1 MATDLKSHA
10 PGVHLTR
17 FAGGTKGSCV
27 QITTKKFHEV
37 KSMKDLEPSAMF
49 FDNVSLTRA
58 QAAAL
63 AADLLDF
70 AQFREEEDFSEK
82 EALQG
87 LTSIACGAILY
98 ITIRA
103 ITF

>member
-1 MATDLKSHA
+1 MATDIKSHA

-70 AQFREEEDFSEK
+70 AQFREEEDFSDK
-82 EALQG
+82 DPLQG
-87 LTSIACGAILY
+87 LTSIACGAIL
-98 ITIRA
+98 
-103 ITF
+103 

>member
-1 MATDLKSHA
+1 
-10 PGVHLTR
+10 
-17 FAGGTKGSCV
+17 
-27 QITTKKFHEV
+27 
-37 KSMKDLEPSAMF
+37 MF

-82 EALQG
+82 EAL
-87 LTSIACGAILY
+87 
-98 ITIRA
+98 
-103 ITF
+103 

>member
-27 QITTKKFHEV
+27 QITTKKFHKV
-37 KSMKDLEPSAMF
+37 DSMADIETSAMF

-70 AQFREEEDFSEK
+70 AQFREEEDFSDK
-82 EALQG
+82 DPLQG
-87 LTSIACGAILY
+87 LTSIACGAIL
-98 ITIRA
+98 
-103 ITF
+103 

>member
-27 QITTKKFHEV
+27 QIKTKKFHEV

-87 LTSIACGAILY
+87 LTSIACGAILS